1 MGQRLPPI
9 VAQPWTALRRRFG
22 TITSRLGGLALG
34 LLVGLTGILGL
45 SLYPVADLEE
55 SAGLDWLFNLRGPVD
70 PPDDVVIVAIDA
82 QSARQFGLADRPR
95 DWPRNLHAELVAYLA
110 NAGARII
117 CFDLTFDTPSAV
129 APNDLELAAAMGRA
143 RNVLVTDSL
152 RKETIWLQGSDGKA
166 VGRVLIEKPAP
177 PIAMIEQAALAHAP
191 FLLPKSSRVNAYWT
205 FRSGDEDS
213 PTLPI
218 LAFHSFAS
226 SAVEDLVALLHEVEP
241 TRPLRAPR
249 IDPLVSTSEKGIDN
263 FREVRAAVVAAPDIR
278 GRVLRRL
285 QERRD
290 ISPERRRAVESLL
303 KLYSS
308 REMSYLNFY
317 GPARSVKTVSYSEVL
332 NAGRSA
338 SPSDSAQ
345 RQAGLFKNKAVF
357 VGFSASDAD
366 EDRVRDDYR
375 TVYSQA
381 NGHDISGVEIQAT
394 AFANALEGRPL
405 SPAPQAWQFAIL
417 GAWGLLLG
425 VVCRLVRPVRALATV
440 AALAAVFL
448 WCVYR
453 QFAGE
458 AVWWPSIIPIG
469 VQVPMALFAGVWLN
483 YRDTRRE
490 REAVKRAFGQFLPG
504 SVVEQ
509 LARNVGPITAR
520 NRVVYGACLATDA
533 DKYTTLAEQT
543 EPGKLGELMNE
554 YYADLFV
561 PIEHTGGV
569 VIDVVGDAMVAIW
582 AGALSDAELRIS
594 ACNSALE
601 IVEVLDRASAEG
613 RSVLP
618 TRLGLHAGEMLIGS
632 FGASRH
638 YEYRAVGD
646 IVNTASRI
654 QGLNKTLG
662 TRLLASQATF
672 DGLDQF
678 RTRPLGSFLLAG
690 KLTAVSIVE
699 LLGRKDAVDDRLGKL
714 CESFGRALD
723 AYRVGRLRE
732 AIDGFEQ
739 VLRSEPADGPAR
751 FYLERCERLVSSNL
765 AGEWTPTIRIDA
777 K

>member
-1 MGQRLPPI
+1 MGQRLPSI
-9 VAQPWTALRRRFG
+9 VARPWAALRRRVG
-22 TITSRLGGLALG
+22 TLTSRFAGLALG
-34 LLVGLTGILGL
+34 LLVGLTGIVAL
-45 SLYPVADLEE
+45 SLPPLAELEE
-55 SAGLDWLFNLRGPVD
+55 SAGLYWLFNLRGPVD
-70 PPDDVVIVAIDA
+70 PPDDVVIVAINA
-82 QSARQFGLADRPR
+82 QSARQLGLADRPR
-95 DWPRNLHAELVAYLA
+95 DWPRNLHAELIAYLA
-110 NAGARII
+110 SAGARIV
-117 CFDLTFDTPSAV
+117 CFDLTFDMPSAQ
-129 APNDLELAAAMGRA
+129 APGDLELAAAMRQA

-152 RKETIWLQGSDGKA
+152 RKETILLQGSDGKA

-191 FLLPKSSRVNAYWT
+191 FLLPKGSRVNAYWT

-213 PTLPI
+213 PTLPV

-226 SAVEDLVALLHEVEP
+226 SAFEDLFALLREVEP
-241 TRPLRAPR
+241 NGPLRASR
-249 IDPLVSTSEKGIDN
+249 SDPLKSISESGSYN
-263 FREVRAAVVAAPDIR
+263 FREVRAAVLATPDIR
-278 GRVLRRL
+278 GRVLRQL

-290 ISPERRRAVESLL
+290 ISPERRHVIESLL

-308 REMSYLNFY
+308 PEISYLNFY
-317 GPARSVKTVSYSEVL
+317 GPARSIKTVSFSDVL
-332 NAGRSA
+332 KAGRSTDPRA
-338 SPSDSAQ
+338 AVQIQP
-345 RQAGLFKNKAVF
+345 GHFKNKAVF

-366 EDRVRDDYR
+366 EDHVRDDYR
-375 TVYSQA
+375 TVYSQS

-394 AFANALEGRPL
+394 AFANALEGRAL
-405 SPAPQAWQFAIL
+405 SPAPQAWQFAIV

-425 VVCRLVRPVRALATV
+425 VVCAVLRPIRALATV

-458 AVWWPSIIPIG
+458 AVWWPSIVPIG

-490 REAVKRAFGQFLPG
+490 REAVKRAFGQFLPS

-509 LARNVGPITAR
+509 LARNVGPITAP
-520 NRVVYGACLATDA
+520 NRVVFGACLATDA
-533 DKYTTLAEQT
+533 EKYTTLAEQT

-554 YYADLFV
+554 YYADLFL
-561 PIEHTGGV
+561 PIERTGGV

-582 AGALSDAELRIS
+582 VGAMSDAELRIS
-594 ACNSALE
+594 ACNSALG
-601 IVEVLDRASAEG
+601 IVEALDRASAEG

-618 TRLGLHAGEMLIGS
+618 TRLGLHSGEMLIGS

-646 IVNTASRI
+646 IVNTTSRI

-662 TRLLASQATF
+662 TRLLASEATSG
-672 DGLDQF
+672 GLDRF

-699 LLGRKDAVDDRLGKL
+699 LLGRKDAVDDRLRKL
-714 CESFGRALD
+714 CESFGSALD
-723 AYRVGRLRE
+723 AYRAGRLRD

-751 FYLERCERLVSSNL
+751 FYLERCERLASSKPE
-765 AGEWTPTIRIDA
+765 GEWTPTIRVDA